1 MPDCWAEASRSRVTG
16 ARPSGRALC
25 RRLLW
30 VGLWLGLLAGVGCG
44 FSGGPSV
51 LDLDREQDFHQELAV
66 GEELILD
73 VRDPVPGGYELA
85 GAAFDPVVVRFTSYG
100 TGAATGARAGRVR
113 FGFTALTPGETLV
126 EIRVRPTG
134 APEAMLE
141 VYKRVLIVVSAD

>member
-1 MPDCWAEASRSRVTG
+1 MPDCWAEASRSGASV
-16 ARPSGRALC
+16 ARPTGRNLGC
-25 RRLLW
+25 RLLW
-30 VGLWLGLLAGVGCG
+30 VGLWLGLLAGAGCG

-51 LDLDREQDFHQELAV
+51 LDLDREQDFQQELEV
-66 GEELILD
+66 GEELVLD

-85 GAAFDPVVVRFTSYG
+85 GTAFDPVVVRFTSYG
-100 TGAATGARAGRVR
+100 TGPATGARAGRVR

-141 VYKRVLIVVSAD
+141 VYKRVLVIVTAD